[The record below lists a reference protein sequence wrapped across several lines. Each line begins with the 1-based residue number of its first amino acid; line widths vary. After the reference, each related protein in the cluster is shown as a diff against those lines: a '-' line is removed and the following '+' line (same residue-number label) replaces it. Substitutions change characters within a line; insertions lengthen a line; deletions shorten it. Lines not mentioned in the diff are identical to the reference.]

1 MQYRYIILL
10 ASLLAATPFAAQA
23 APHHRP
29 HFRRN
34 PCGSGVA
41 DGAFEARV

>member
-1 MQYRYIILL
+1 MQYRYIVLL
-10 ASLLAATPFAAQA
+10 ASLLAATPFAIQA

-29 HFRRN
+29 HFRRHA
-34 PCGSGVA
+34 CVIGIA